1 MGGIIFGFWPCWAL
15 VVSEKP
21 KRSTHHDWRKRHPAP
36 HTQRLNFSYQG
47 SANQWDLEGKISTRY
62 HIFCFSWNS
71 RGTPVPGGALCI
83 DCWCRKSSNSLP
95 AFTVLSFGY
104 GRAPGEVCKQAWY
117 WQPTL
122 CNPQGLQLRKAARAR
137 IGPAVL
143 SDSGFWRKRSKSCGS
158 RSRSQHEFTQGRSK
172 PVGVPLLNVG
182 AYSNDVIHWREAQVG
197 GSHMV

>member
-1 MGGIIFGFWPCWAL
+1 MRFRRQNKYKIPHFLLFLELTWNPGPPAGPFVYTFG
-15 VVSEKP
+15 VS
-21 KRSTHHDWRKRHPAP
+21 
-36 HTQRLNFSYQG
+36 
-47 SANQWDLEGKISTRY
+47 
-62 HIFCFSWNS
+62 
-71 RGTPVPGGALCI
+71 
-83 DCWCRKSSNSLP
+83 WCRKSSNSLP

-104 GRAPGEVCKQAWY
+104 GRAPGEVCKHAWY

-143 SDSGFWRKRSKSCGS
+143 SDSGFWRKRSRSCGS
-158 RSRSQHEFTQGRSK
+158 RSRSQHEFTEGRSK

-182 AYSNDVIHWREAQVG
+182 AYSNDVIHWREVQVG